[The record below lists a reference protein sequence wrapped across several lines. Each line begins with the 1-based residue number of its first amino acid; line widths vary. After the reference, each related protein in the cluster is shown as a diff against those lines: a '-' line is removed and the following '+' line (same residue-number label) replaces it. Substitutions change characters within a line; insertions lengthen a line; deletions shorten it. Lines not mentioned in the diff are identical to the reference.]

1 MGESFYNFMLP
12 DIVKDL
18 MEQGFAK
25 EDQGA
30 ICIFVPKIKQPL
42 IIRKSDGGYNYDTTD
57 MAALKY
63 RLTEFQA
70 DRIIITTD
78 DGQWPHFKLI
88 FEAGAICGYYDKEK
102 VRLDHM
108 GFGLVL
114 QKIIKTPEEEAKE
127 AEEEAKR
134 QEEEE
139 KKEGEKKE
147 EESKGKPKKQKQVK
161 NVAKKISTREGNSV
175 KLIELLNEGR
185 ERALETFRQ
194 RIKEDS
200 SVNLSEQEQH
210 IAAEIL
216 GISAI
221 KYFEYNRDRKTQY
234 IFDFDAVLDPRGNTG
249 VYLIY
254 QYVRICSMMRKA
266 NTSPEEI
273 SEKVKNGL

>member
-1 MGESFYNFMLP
+1 M
-12 DIVKDL
+12 
-18 MEQGFAK
+18 
-25 EDQGA
+25 
-30 ICIFVPKIKQPL
+30 
-42 IIRKSDGGYNYDTTD
+42 
-57 MAALKY
+57 
-63 RLTEFQA
+63 
-70 DRIIITTD
+70 
-78 DGQWPHFKLI
+78 
-88 FEAGAICGYYDKEK
+88 
-102 VRLDHM
+102 
-108 GFGLVL
+108 
-114 QKIIKTPEEEAKE
+114 KTPEEEAKE

-210 IAAEIL
+210 IAAESL

-234 IFDFDAVLDPRGNTG
+234 IFDFDDVLDPRGNTG

-266 NTSPEEI
+266 KTSPEEI
-273 SEKVKNGL
+273 TEKVKNGL